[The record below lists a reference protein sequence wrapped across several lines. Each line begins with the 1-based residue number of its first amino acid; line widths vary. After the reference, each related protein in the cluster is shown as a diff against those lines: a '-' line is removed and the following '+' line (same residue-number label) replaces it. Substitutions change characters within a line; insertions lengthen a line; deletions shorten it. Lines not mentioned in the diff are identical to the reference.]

1 SVSAMKRLYHWM
13 LDPAGRTAR
22 LALSEKGQDF
32 MGCAVAPGAANP
44 ELDRLA
50 VGAVAPA
57 LVDSVTEGRVPVVGL
72 AAILGHLEE
81 VYPAPRLL
89 PVTATDRAEARRLVE
104 WTGAAFGTV
113 NETLLAERVS
123 QWVRRDRQ
131 PDSGALRRGAHAL
144 RGRLTLLNA
153 LAGERAY
160 IAGRNLTFADLAVAA
175 QLSCLDYFGDVD
187 WSGVPDLKAWYAR
200 MKSRPSFRP
209 LLAERVE
216 GARAAL
222 HYDDLDF

>member
-1 SVSAMKRLYHWM
+1 MKRLYHWT

-22 LALSEKGQDF
+22 LALSEKGLAF
-32 MGCAVAPGAANP
+32 TGCAVSPGATNP

-50 VGAVAPA
+50 PGAVAPA
-57 LVDSVTEGRVPVVGL
+57 LVDSITEGRVNVIGL
-72 AAILGHLEE
+72 GAILAHLEE
-81 VYPAPRLL
+81 TCPAPRLL
-89 PVTATDRAEARRLVE
+89 PVTAQDRAEARRLLD
-104 WTGAAFGTV
+104 WTREGFREI
-113 NETLLAERVS
+113 NETLLAERIS
-123 QWVRRDRQ
+123 QWVRRDRH

-160 IAGRNLTFADLAVAA
+160 IAGRNFTCADLAVAA
-175 QLSCLDYFGDVD
+175 ELSCLDYFGDVD
-187 WSGVPDLKAWYAR
+187 WSAIPDLKAWYAR

-209 LLAERVE
+209 LLSERVE
-216 GARAAL
+216 GARAAP